1 MITSRKYIFC
11 ELYTETPALKYLH
24 ADAPLPRTAALSGCN
39 ALYPLSDPFAGGSI
53 KRRNG
58 FLRMISC
65 RVSRR
70 FTAVYPDFHGLRRCG
85 AKAAIL
91 KIGIM

>member
-11 ELYTETPALKYLH
+11 ELYTETSALKYLR
-24 ADAPLPRTAALSGCN
+24 ADAPLLRIAALSGCN
-39 ALYPLSDPFAGGSI
+39 TAFHLSNPLAGGSI

-58 FLRMISC
+58 FLGMISC

-70 FTAVYPDFHGLRRCG
+70 FTAVYPDFQGLRRCG

-91 KIGIM
+91 NIGIM

>member
-1 MITSRKYIFC
+1 MRHYRAPPLC
-11 ELYTETPALKYLH
+11 QGATPF
-24 ADAPLPRTAALSGCN
+24 S
-39 ALYPLSDPFAGGSI
+39 PLSDPLAGGSI

-65 RVSRR
+65 RASRR
-70 FTAVYPDFHGLRRCG
+70 FTAVYPDFRGLRRCG

-91 KIGIM
+91 NVGIM